1 MERLR
6 PKSLFLALTLIGV
19 LLAAL
24 RLTPLAVANGERVTA
39 LAALTNS
46 TASGSIDE
54 QAWDAGWRSL
64 CRPGTADDPEA
75 ASLAAAGFIARGL
88 VDRGDYAGA
97 LAEFRQAAGS
107 QDAAE
112 ARLASAYAAA
122 LELRWLDAAQLYPG
136 QPTARHQRFWG
147 TIFYLAA
154 QELMF
159 RGESDEAAAWYR
171 RADQSYDVQGPYLG
185 LELMECLAQ
194 QGRTLEAFDAY
205 RRGLVVLPPEEALA
219 QRERFEQMRLDALR
233 QWQEQDPENAQVTAW
248 LDFYTADRRSE
259 EQETLTSPPQPKTP
273 FTYDLDDGRRLIGFD
288 YRPEDI
294 ATGPFMWVDLYVQQG
309 MAEGDPVVRL
319 RRAVL
324 NQAPNGSFA
333 WDAAPDGVRPFG
345 WHVPLYS
352 DKFEGVEYDSGASSE
367 RWLCVNGG
375 KLNWA
380 FGLQSL
386 PARAVSQEPGY
397 IQSGSVYFTG
407 KTHLGFGRYWFED
420 PSTAD
425 PHSNIHGTYSPGN
438 AFMIQGFWK
447 PDTHVEHVAVWF
459 YSGDATRACAKEVIL
474 FYPANTISTE
484 APIGG

>member
-1 MERLR
+1 MTLGTLR
-6 PKSLFLALTLIGV
+6 PKSLLLALTLIGV

-64 CRPGTADDPEA
+64 CRPGAADDPEA
-75 ASLAAAGFIARGL
+75 ASLTAAGFIARGL

-122 LELRWLDAAQLYPG
+122 LEMRWLDAARLYPE
-136 QPTARHQRFWG
+136 QPTPRHQRFWG
-147 TIFYLAA
+147 TVFYLAA

-159 RGESDEAAAWYR
+159 RGPDDEAAAWYR
-171 RADQSYDVQGPYLG
+171 RADQGYGVQGPYLG
-185 LELMECLAQ
+185 LELVKCLAQ

-205 RRGLVVLPPEEALA
+205 RRALVVLPPEEALA
-219 QRERFEQMRLDALR
+219 HQERFEQMRLEALQAWR
-233 QWQEQDPENAQVTAW
+233 DLDPANPQVAAW
-248 LDFYTADRRSE
+248 LDFYASDRPVE
-259 EQETLTSPPQPKTP
+259 EQERLAQAPQPQVALTHN
-273 FTYDLDDGRRLIGFD
+273 LGNGRRLLGFD

-294 ATGPFMWVDLYVQQG
+294 ATGPFLWVDLYVQEG

-324 NQAPNGSFA
+324 NQAPNGSFT

-345 WHVPLYS
+345 WHGFVYESNPIALTQ
-352 DKFEGVEYDSGASSE
+352 E
-367 RWLCVNGG
+367 RINGNAAWLCLDAGRLGRSVG
-375 KLNWA
+375 A
-380 FGLQSL
+380 QSL
-386 PARAVSQEPGY
+386 FFPLSGLGQERYVQNSQVWRVGDSRYSVGRQWSGTTEQNPYSYTGNGPGADQGAATSGVWSPPADAEGFVTWLIVHQ
-397 IQSGSVYFTG
+397 TG
-407 KTHLGFGRYWFED
+407 K
-420 PSTAD
+420 AC
-425 PHSNIHGTYSPGN
+425 
-438 AFMIQGFWK
+438 FMDNMSFRL
-447 PDTHVEHVAVWF
+447 P
-459 YSGDATRACAKEVIL
+459 
-474 FYPANTISTE
+474 
-484 APIGG
+484 

>member
-1 MERLR
+1 MTLGTLR
-6 PKSLFLALTLIGV
+6 PKSLLLALTLIGV

-24 RLTPLAVANGERVTA
+24 RLTPLAVANGERITA
-39 LAALTNS
+39 LAALTGS

-64 CRPGTADDPEA
+64 CRPGAADDPEA

-122 LELRWLDAAQLYPG
+122 LEMRWLDAARLYPG

-205 RRGLVVLPPEEALA
+205 RRGLVVLPPDEALA
-219 QRERFEQMRLDALR
+219 HRERFEQMRLDALR
-233 QWQEQDPENAQVTAW
+233 QWQKQDPENAQVTAW

-273 FTYDLDDGRRLIGFD
+273 LTYDLDDGRRLIGFD
-288 YRPEDI
+288 YRTEDI

-345 WHVPLYS
+345 WHGLVYLPDL
-352 DKFEGVEYDSGASSE
+352 DALHPAAVFPGE
-367 RWLCVNGG
+367 RGQCMDAGRIGG
-375 KLNWA
+375 S
-380 FGLQSL
+380 FGLQSIEA
-386 PARAVSQEPGY
+386 P
-397 IQSGSVYFTG
+397 
-407 KTHLGFGRYWFED
+407 LGDTGRYVQGGQLYAFGSASLSLGRQWYGVVD
-420 PSTAD
+420 PY
-425 PHSNIHGTYSPGN
+425 NYSYVNGRPEPNQPWLMAGVWEPAAN
-438 AFMIQGFWK
+438 ANQ
-447 PDTHVEHVAVWF
+447 VAVWLLAHADSHGCF
-459 YSGDATRACAKEVIL
+459 NQLVL
-474 FYPANTISTE
+474 FEPFQTH
-484 APIGG
+484 

>member
-1 MERLR
+1 MTLGTLR
-6 PKSLFLALTLIGV
+6 PKSLLLALTLIGV

-39 LAALTNS
+39 LAALTSS
-46 TASGSIDE
+46 TANGSIDE

-122 LELRWLDAAQLYPG
+122 LEMRWLDAARLYPG

-194 QGRTLEAFDAY
+194 PGRTLEAFDAY
-205 RRGLVVLPPEEALA
+205 RRGLVVLPPDEALA

-273 FTYDLDDGRRLIGFD
+273 LTYDLDDGRRLIGFD
-288 YRPEDI
+288 YHAEDI
-294 ATGPFMWVDLYVQQG
+294 ETGPFVWMDFYLGDGDQVQRQR
-309 MAEGDPVVRL
+309 RL
-319 RRAVL
+319 VF
-324 NQAPNGSFA
+324 NYAPNGAFA
-333 WDAAPDGVRPFG
+333 WDAAPDGIRPFG
-345 WHVPLYS
+345 WYTREYSGDLVALRYQQSARDEPMLCMDSASISAGFDLRSFEIRLPADERRDLLQGGVISATENGVAGLCRRWSVGSDTDIHSCVEPLL
-352 DKFEGVEYDSGASSE
+352 SGPSQAADIAA
-367 RWLCVNGG
+367 VT
-375 KLNWA
+375 
-380 FGLQSL
+380 SL
-386 PARAVSQEPGY
+386 PASASTVSAWIVSSSTNGMACFKHTFLVETPK
-397 IQSGSVYFTG
+397 SG
-407 KTHLGFGRYWFED
+407 TH
-420 PSTAD
+420 
-425 PHSNIHGTYSPGN
+425 
-438 AFMIQGFWK
+438 
-447 PDTHVEHVAVWF
+447 
-459 YSGDATRACAKEVIL
+459 
-474 FYPANTISTE
+474 
-484 APIGG
+484 